1 MKSCSRQHCHSGSFA
16 CGMMLSLQ
24 NQDGNYKKTFSKQ
37 SCYPAG
43 VCLNACSFV
52 ACFPGIQ
59 MLFQL
64 ASFPQLPSG
73 RGLILKI
80 DALGVFESHLLILLQ
95 VTVKPF
101 HKWWIFKPNFVPTV
115 PLKRLCHH
123 SLLSW
128 LAVLASA
135 PVWFCCLLKLLFSG
149 WRMVSVSPS
158 AGWLGSLP
166 FVLPKCIAQ
175 LEE

>member
-24 NQDGNYKKTFSKQ
+24 NQDGNSKKIFSKQ
-37 SCYPAG
+37 SCCPAG

-80 DALGVFESHLLILLQ
+80 DALGVFESHLLQLLQ

-101 HKWWIFKPNFVPTV
+101 HKWSIFKPNFVPTV

-128 LAVLASA
+128 SQLQSGFAVC
-135 PVWFCCLLKLLFSG
+135 WNCCFLG
-149 WRMVSVSPS
+149 DAWWVSPPLL
-158 AGWLGSLP
+158 ADLDPYHL
-166 FVLPKCIAQ
+166 FCLNA
-175 LEE
+175 